1 MERRSRS
8 AEDPPPNS
16 RGSLMARRLTD
27 DQIKQFWSDQADE
40 HGQSTAASW
49 SDRPV
54 IELEAAELVNQ
65 VRDGERILDVGCANG
80 YTTLRLAA
88 ERAIAIKG
96 IDYIPQMIEE
106 ARSRLANV
114 TAPLRGKVD
123 FAVGDARR
131 LDEPDDSYDTAIS
144 VRVIINL
151 GDWAGQEAGLREC
164 ARVVKPGGRLLLSEA
179 TTQGWR
185 KLNDFRREWGLDDI
199 PMPAFNAYLDRDQ
212 VIETLSPTMRLV
224 GVSHFA
230 STYYVG
236 TRVIKPL
243 LARALGGSIDVAD
256 PGMHWNAWF
265 SQLPAWGDYGTQ
277 ELMIFEKR

>member
-1 MERRSRS
+1 MS
-8 AEDPPPNS
+8 
-16 RGSLMARRLTD
+16 RRLTD
-27 DQIKQFWSDQADE
+27 DEIKVFWNEQVAE
-40 HGQSTAASW
+40 HGQSPAASW
-49 SDRPV
+49 SDRSV
-54 IELEAAELVNQ
+54 IELEAAELLKY
-65 VRDGERILDVGCANG
+65 VRDGERVLDVGCANG

-88 ERAIAIKG
+88 ERAVDIKG
-96 IDYIPQMIEE
+96 VDYIPKMIDE
-106 ARSRLANV
+106 ARRRLASA
-114 TAPLRGKVD
+114 TGALPGKVH
-123 FAVGDARR
+123 FAVGDARH
-131 LDEPDDSYDTAIS
+131 LDEPDNAYDTAIS

-151 GDWAGQEAGLREC
+151 GDCAGQKAGLLQC

-199 PMPAFNAYLDRDQ
+199 PMPPFNNYLDRDQ
-212 VIETLSPTMRLV
+212 VIQTLSPIMRLV

-243 LARALGGSIDVAD
+243 LAKALGGSIDIAD
-256 PGMHWNAWF
+256 PGMHLNAWF

-277 ELMIFEKR
+277 ELMIFEKI